1 MLMYISYVNI
11 RICTRRRGRWRT
23 RWRRRQMLM
32 YIQHDILYVN
42 IHMTYVFYVNAYAIY
57 AQDGTLEDSLVA
69 PSLRSL
75 AVHAVRP
82 AGSRPERV

>member
-1 MLMYISYVNI
+1 M
-11 RICTRRRGRWRT
+11 IC
-23 RWRRRQMLM
+23 
-32 YIQHDILYVN
+32 IQHDIFYVD

-82 AGSRPERV
+82 AGREPARPGRSF